1 MARQNYGLTYNTA
14 LTNQIKMQSSLDSKN
29 IGVRESGADSLV
41 LAKVVR
47 VNYVYNTVDVVTI
60 KNTERVI
67 KDNSSSGRFSAKLPV
82 AFSGTLSNGDSY
94 GQTIPINIGDTVLVG
109 FISSSKDNPVVMNIY
124 KDSSV
129 SSSLAPTDSI
139 SGNPEDADLSRQSL
153 EYFTLFPSQ
162 TYNLT
167 DGLGG
172 YEHTFQGK
180 SFIKV
185 GSETSGGSP
194 NDYGYDY
201 SMLYRRTLRDRN
213 IEPLVTT
220 SPSFLFQHT
229 GDNISTIT
237 NVFIDPSGE
246 FRLSHIDKNLDVT
259 DRVGLVM
266 SGLDTIKMSYQTGD
280 KEYNSGLED
289 SKSEIGIDKGVPTIM
304 NGEHSLTVDK
314 SDGVIVDGV
323 TLNDIISGGGGSL
336 GDRLKEIE
344 YNISQLQ
351 SDFDGFKDVDINQL
365 KETVDSL
372 NKLITDEINPNYTK
386 LLNDMD
392 TLKESVNSVVDTAK
406 EAKDVSEKVNQ
417 IINDAAGD
425 EDATLL
431 ARLNRMDASAK
442 SMQEIVN
449 EVINARTSLTNSNEK
464 YTTIGNR
471 FDTIQDMLDK
481 WVTDY
486 EELKRKLDVF
496 ISQDWGTGIVAY
508 VVAVTPSSSTT
519 FKNGKGSTTLT
530 ATLYKGGFDWTS
542 MIKDSGFMW
551 TRKSSDQV
559 GDQTWN
565 RNHESGSKS
574 ITITP
579 DDLDYSA
586 IFTVNVVVEG
596 NIDNG

>member
-1 MARQNYGLTYNTA
+1 MARQNYGLTYNTS
-14 LTNQIKMQSSLDSKN
+14 LTNQIKQQSSLDSSN
-29 IGVRESGADSLV
+29 IGVRESGSDSLV

-67 KDNSSSGRFSAKLPV
+67 KDNSSAGRFSAKLPV
-82 AFSGTLSNGDSY
+82 AFSGTLSNGDTY
-94 GQTIPINIGDTVLVG
+94 GQTVPINIGDTVLIG
-109 FISSSKDNPVVMNIY
+109 FISSSKDNPIVMNIY

-129 SSSLAPTDSI
+129 SSSLSPTDAI
-139 SGNPEDADLSRQSL
+139 SGNPEDSNLSRQAL
-153 EYFTLFPSQ
+153 EQFTLFPSQ

-180 SFIKV
+180 SFVKI
-185 GSETSGGSP
+185 GNESSGGSP

-201 SMLYRRTLRDRN
+201 NMLYRRTLRDRN

-220 SPSFLFQHT
+220 APKFLFQHT
-229 GDNISTIT
+229 GDNLSTIT
-237 NVFIDPSGE
+237 NVFIDNNGD
-246 FRLSHIDKNLDVT
+246 FRLSHIDKNSDVN
-259 DRVGLVM
+259 DRVGLSM

-280 KEYNSGLED
+280 KEFDSGLEN
-289 SKSEIGIDKGVPTIM
+289 SKSEIGIDKGIPTIS
-304 NGEHSLTVDK
+304 NGDHTLTMDK
-314 SDGVIVDGV
+314 EDGVIVDGV
-323 TLNDIISGGGGSL
+323 SLSDIIAGGGGSL
-336 GDRLKEIE
+336 GDRLKKIE
-344 YNISQLQ
+344 DNLSQLQ
-351 SDFDGFKDVDINQL
+351 DEFDNFKDVDINQL
-365 KETVDSL
+365 QKTVDDL
-372 NKLITDEINPNYTK
+372 NELITNEIYPNYTS
-386 LLNDMD
+386 LLSKMD
-392 TLKESVNSVVDTAK
+392 DLDGSVQSVVSTASEAK
-406 EAKDVSEKVNQ
+406 EVSERVNK

-425 EDATLL
+425 DPTLL
-431 ARLNRMDASAK
+431 DRLNRMDASAK
-442 SMQEIVN
+442 SLQDVAN
-449 EVINARTSLTNSNEK
+449 EVINARTSLTNPKEK
-464 YTTIGNR
+464 YETIGKR
-471 FDTIQDMLDK
+471 FDVIQDELDK

-519 FKNGKGSTTLT
+519 FKNGKGSTTLS

-551 TRKSSDQV
+551 TRKSTNQAD
-559 GDQTWN
+559 DITWN
-565 RNHESGSKS
+565 SNHESGSKS
-574 ITITP
+574 IEITP
-579 DDLDYSA
+579 NDLDYSA

>member
-14 LTNQIKMQSSLDSKN
+14 LTNQIKQQSSLDSKN

-67 KDNSSSGRFSAKLPV
+67 KDNSSAGRFSAKLPV
-82 AFSGTLSNGDSY
+82 AFSGTLSNGDTY
-94 GQTIPINIGDTVLVG
+94 GQTIPINIGDTVLIG
-109 FISSSKDNPVVMNIY
+109 FISSSKDNPIVMNIY

-129 SSSLAPTDSI
+129 SSSLAPTDAI
-139 SGNPEDADLSRQSL
+139 SGNPEDSNLSRQAL
-153 EYFTLFPSQ
+153 EQFTLFPSQ

-180 SFIKV
+180 SFVKI
-185 GSETSGGSP
+185 GNETSGGSP

-220 SPSFLFQHT
+220 APKFLFQHT
-229 GDNISTIT
+229 GDNLSTIT
-237 NVFIDPSGE
+237 NFFIDDNGD
-246 FRLSHIDKNLDVT
+246 FRLSHIDKNDDVN
-259 DRVGLVM
+259 DRVGLSM
-266 SGLDTIKMSYQTGD
+266 SGLDTIKMTYQTGD

-289 SKSEIGIDKGVPTIM
+289 SKSEIGIDKGVPTIS
-304 NGEHSLTVDK
+304 NGDHTLTMDK
-314 SDGVIVDGV
+314 EDGVIVDGV
-323 TLNDIISGGGGSL
+323 SLSDIIAGGGGSL
-336 GDRLKEIE
+336 GDRLKKIE
-344 YNISQLQ
+344 DSVSQLQ
-351 SDFDGFKDVDINQL
+351 SDFDSFKDVDINQL
-365 KETVDSL
+365 KETVDAL
-372 NKLITDEINPNYTK
+372 NNLIVNEINPNYTE
-386 LLNDMD
+386 LLSKMD
-392 TLKESVNSVVDTAK
+392 DLDESVQSVVTTANEAK
-406 EAKDVSEKVNQ
+406 EVSDRVNK
-417 IINDAAGD
+417 IISDSAGD
-425 EDATLL
+425 DSTLL
-431 ARLNRMDASAK
+431 DRLNRMDASAK
-442 SMQEIVN
+442 SLQDVAN

-519 FKNGKGSTTLT
+519 FKNGKGSTTLS

-551 TRKSSDQV
+551 TRKSSDQS

-565 RNHESGSKS
+565 SNHEAGSKS

-579 DDLDYSA
+579 EDLDYSA